1 MEEFVPGSQIIKEL
15 NGSEDWAYNY
25 VEPVPGEN
33 DKMKDTETKEKLLAE
48 RNIIVKNYENATL
61 EWIHGGE
68 KSVEELRTRRNEL
81 ASKLRDDYWKIDPY
95 IRARSFYDR
104 TGLIN
109 PGGKIQFYP
118 GKTITPVP
126 EGPNTTAPNGVK
138 QVETFM
144 EDID

>member
-15 NGSEDWAYNY
+15 NGSEDWTYNY

-33 DKMKDTETKEKLLAE
+33 DKMKDTQTKEKLLAE
-48 RNIIVKNYENATL
+48 RNTLVKDYENATL

-68 KSVEELRTRRNEL
+68 KPLEKLKTRRNEL
-81 ASKLRDDYWKIDPY
+81 ANKLRDDYWKLDPY

-118 GKTITPVP
+118 GKTISSIP
-126 EGPNTTAPNGVK
+126 EVPNTAAPNRVK
-138 QVETFM
+138 SVETSA